1 MQIGKAFPLFAQSKR
16 ANAALHPHLPARLPA
31 CAASVG
37 PVPARHAVC
46 TPPSS
51 PRSRT
56 RLAARAPNLLLL
68 QSRPPASWRF
78 APWRRLHL
86 RKWHPECRPASPW
99 AVRTARCSLA
109 CMLAACPSAHEHTL
123 YAHANMAQPGSRAR
137 SCFIKRDLLCVVV
150 WCHTWS
156 CTSPRSYFQRT
167 ALACLQ
173 AACDPCEPDN

>member
-1 MQIGKAFPLFAQSKR
+1 MRTLPSPLSR
-16 ANAALHPHLPARLPA
+16 PHIPAWR
-31 CAASVG
+31 AASAG
-37 PVPARHAVC
+37 PEPARHAVC
-46 TPPSS
+46 TPPFS
-51 PRSRT
+51 PRGST

-86 RKWHPECRPASPW
+86 RKWHPECRPAPPW

-123 YAHANMAQPGSRAR
+123 YAHANMAQPGGRAR

-150 WCHTWS
+150 CCH
-156 CTSPRSYFQRT
+156 TSPRAAPQSCFVHV
-167 ALACLQ
+167 ACVRGTR
-173 AACDPCEPDN
+173 ACKPLVTLKGVLKPYWYRYI